1 MGLGKTLQTIALF
14 CHLKETYGIT
24 GPNLVICPLSVLY
37 SWCNEVEKWAPSL
50 KLLRFHSSCETERN
64 AQKEMIMKN
73 ANSYDVIV
81 TTYEMAKQ
89 PQLRHLWSRTYFH
102 YLVLDEG
109 HRIKDA
115 HSLIS
120 QAVRSIHCENKL
132 ILTGTPL
139 QNNLVE
145 LWSLLNFLYPDVFV
159 SSDPFAQAFDITLN
173 IVHKETLTNAKQ
185 LLGLFMI
192 RRLKDQVEKLMPK
205 KVETKVLCPLSSTQV
220 FWYKAL
226 LLKDISVLA
235 KATDGEG
242 NPTGAA
248 KRLSNLIMQLRKCCL
263 HPFLFEGAETNIDE
277 TSLEDLI
284 AASGKLAVL
293 DKLLLSLYQ
302 KGNRTVLFSQFTSVL
317 DILEDYCVLRGWS
330 YCRFDGSTARATRNY
345 IVNNFNKPNSD
356 KFIFLMSTRSGGMG
370 LNLQTAGM
378 FGVS

>member
-1 MGLGKTLQTIALF
+1 L
-14 CHLKETYGIT
+14 IT
-24 GPNLVICPLSVLY
+24 
-37 SWCNEVEKWAPSL
+37 
-50 KLLRFHSSCETERN
+50 
-64 AQKEMIMKN
+64 KN
-73 ANSYDVIV
+73 ATNYDVVV

-89 PQLRHLWSRTYFH
+89 PQLRHLWSRQYFH

-115 HSLIS
+115 HAQIS
-120 QAVRSIHCENKL
+120 QAVRGIHCENKL

-145 LWSLLNFLYPDVFV
+145 LWSLLNFLYPDMFL
-159 SSDPFAQAFDITLN
+159 SSDPFAQAFDITHN
-173 IVHKETLTNAKQ
+173 IVRKETLHNAKQ

-226 LLKDISVLA
+226 LLKDISILA
-235 KATDGEG
+235 KATNEEG

-277 TSLEDLI
+277 TTLEDLI

-293 DKLLLSLYQ
+293 DKLLVSLYR
-302 KGNRTVLFSQFTSVL
+302 KGHRTVLFSQFTSVL

-330 YCRFDGSTARATRNY
+330 YCRFDGSTARATRNFS
-345 IVNNFNKPNSD
+345 VWHSPHPPNLKRQFGKAPPRGPGNNNCNGKAV
-356 KFIFLMSTRSGGMG
+356 KRILSTHKAT
-370 LNLQTAGM
+370 L
-378 FGVS
+378 FCY